1 MIKTSHKTL
10 STTVPVELTFE
21 DNVNGVNT
29 LIVQNVSDT
38 EYIYIGNSDVTTAN
52 YGFRIYPRQAFTIE
66 LRPFDRIYAIGSAV
80 IIAVCMCVE
89 RST

>member
-21 DNVNGVNT
+21 VNVNGVNT